1 LVPLYGNQATE
12 KMAFGLL
19 SAGLVLAFLPTK
31 YIVLLVF
38 LNTFTMFSPPRKAS
52 TERWERRFREWW
64 FSIPAAPV
72 KLERDK
78 EDKKKK

>member
-1 LVPLYGNQATE
+1 
-12 KMAFGLL
+12 MAFALL
-19 SAGLVLAFLPTK
+19 SAGLMLALLPIK

-38 LNTFTMFSPPRKAS
+38 LEIFTMYSPPRKAS

>member
-1 LVPLYGNQATE
+1 MNQATE
-12 KMAFGLL
+12 KMALGLV
-19 SAGLVLAFLPTK
+19 SAGLILAFLPCK

-38 LNTFTMFSPPRKAS
+38 LEIFTMYSPPRKSS

-72 KLERDK
+72 KLERDNK
-78 EDKKKK
+78 EDKKRK